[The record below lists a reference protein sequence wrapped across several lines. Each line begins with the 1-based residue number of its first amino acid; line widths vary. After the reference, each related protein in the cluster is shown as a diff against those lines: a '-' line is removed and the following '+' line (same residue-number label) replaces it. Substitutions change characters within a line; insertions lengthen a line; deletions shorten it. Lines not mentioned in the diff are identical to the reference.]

1 VDNEVTQ
8 SGVDSAQGRV
18 PRRAIIGAGLGGAAL
33 SLLPFLGGRAAA
45 TDTTSPGTTAT
56 GGTAAATTTTA
67 PPLRPTADDT
77 SLLGFAQQLEIAA
90 MRLYDQALAQV
101 KWTPDQQSVV
111 ATIRQQHAAYSASLS
126 GLLGRNAPNSKS
138 DQIFS
143 KFSSGFTGDAKTV
156 LLSAW
161 QLESSAVATH
171 LDILAKLQGVNGAA
185 LLASIQITEARN
197 GTVLADMASI
207 SDEAKLLVDTEEP
220 SLLGNG

>member
-1 VDNEVTQ
+1 VTQ
-8 SGVDSAQGRV
+8 SGVDSAHGRV

-45 TDTTSPGTTAT
+45 TDTTAA

-67 PPLRPTADDT
+67 PPLRPSADDIA
-77 SLLGFAQQLEIAA
+77 LLGFAQQLEIAGL
-90 MRLYDQALAQV
+90 RLYDQALAKV
-101 KWTPDQQSVV
+101 KWTTEQLTVV
-111 ATIRQQHAAYSASLS
+111 STIRQQHAAYSASLS
-126 GLLGRNAPNSKS
+126 GLLGRQAPNAKS
-138 DQIFS
+138 DQIFA

-156 LLSAW
+156 LQTAW
-161 QLESSAVATH
+161 QFESSAVATH

-197 GTVLADMASI
+197 GTVLADLASI
-207 SDEAKLLVDTEEP
+207 SDESKLLVDTEEP